1 MTKRKLLSGQCMTR
15 SDKKIFRYFEGR
27 VLRGRRKYIKITR
40 DEILSR
46 KYDGS
51 FMPESA
57 FVKMLE
63 KSFGHTFEGK
73 INERWSASL
82 ANYSSL
88 NKKVALRGH
97 LRDSV

>member
-15 SDKKIFRYFEGR
+15 SDKKVFRYFEGR
-27 VLRGRRKYIKITR
+27 TLRGRRKYIKITR
-40 DEILSR
+40 DGILSR
-46 KYDGS
+46 EYDRS

-63 KSFGHTFEGK
+63 KSFGHAFEGK
-73 INERWSASL
+73 INECWAASL
-82 ANYSSL
+82 PNYSSL

>member
-1 MTKRKLLSGQCMTR
+1 MTKRKLLSGQELTR
-15 SDKKIFRYFEGR
+15 SEKKIFRYFEGR
-27 VLRGRRKYIKITR
+27 VLKGRRKYIEITR
-40 DEILSR
+40 DGILSR
-46 KYDGS
+46 KYDRS

-63 KSFGHTFEGK
+63 KSFGRTFEGK

-88 NKKVALRGH
+88 NKKVTLRGH